1 MKTGR
6 TIPWLGALIGILVVP
21 VILSG
26 CRIDEPQTSVY
37 FIVQQEPAE
46 IVLLASLPGELVLDE
61 DGYLRV
67 CDNII
72 LWPYG
77 YSYDVRD
84 GEIRITDDEGREV
97 ARVGEWV
104 SIGGGQINASFAAE
118 KIGHDLPEGCTGPF
132 WLAGGGI
139 DDNHLPVNFSH
150 ISIVYYR

>member
-6 TIPWLGALIGILVVP
+6 IIPWLGALIGILVVP

-26 CRIDEPQTSVY
+26 CRSDEPQTSVY

-67 CDNII
+67 GDNVI

-77 YSYDVRD
+77 YSLDNRGKGWVV
-84 GEIRITDDEGREV
+84 IDDEGQEA
-97 ARVGEWV
+97 ARVGDWV
-104 SIGGGQINASFAAE
+104 RIGGGQIPASFAEE
-118 KIGHDLPEGCTGPF
+118 KIGYALPEGCTGPF
-132 WLAGGGI
+132 WLAG
-139 DDNHLPVNFSH
+139 DVLSEPAQPD
-150 ISIVYYR
+150 